1 MSRAARQSPSTT
13 GPFLQGPRVLLLLCV
28 LALVLIGLVMVFS
41 ASIVKALE
49 NGAPAETFFRNQVI
63 YAVLG
68 VIVALVLWK
77 VVPYHVWIG
86 PLVWIVWGVAALLI
100 FAVWLV
106 GVDHYGAQRC
116 SWPCAF

>member
-1 MSRAARQSPSTT
+1 M
-13 GPFLQGPRVLLLLCV
+13 QGPRVLLLLCV

-86 PLVWIVWGVAALLI
+86 PLVWIVWGVAVLLI

-106 GVDHYGAQRC
+106 GVDHYGAQR
-116 SWPCAF
+116 WLA